1 MGYNDFQGMD
11 PQTFIV
17 IAEMIGNFIGGDTPF
32 NVQNAIGNWLMLI
45 GQAIVTYNAQQQY
58 FEGGPGRCFDCNNF
72 NINNPDVNQD
82 NNNVNQNNNNVNQGN
97 NGKNYDEEL
106 IMIAKKINEL
116 TLEITKLK
124 KEIELIKKD

>member
-58 FEGGPGRCFDCNNF
+58 FQGGPGRCFDCNNF
-72 NINNPDVNQD
+72 NINNPDVNQ
-82 NNNVNQNNNNVNQGN
+82 NNNVNQGN

-106 IMIAKKINEL
+106 IMITKKINKL

>member
-82 NNNVNQNNNNVNQGN
+82 NNNVNQGN

>member
-82 NNNVNQNNNNVNQGN
+82 NNNVNQNNNNVNQGD

-106 IMIAKKINEL
+106 IMITKKINEL

>member
-72 NINNPDVNQD
+72 NINNPDVNQE
-82 NNNVNQNNNNVNQGN
+82 NNNVNQNNNNVNQSD

-106 IMIAKKINEL
+106 IMITKKINEL

>member
-72 NINNPDVNQD
+72 NINNPDVNKE
-82 NNNVNQNNNNVNQGN
+82 NNNVNQNNNNVNQGD

-106 IMIAKKINEL
+106 IMITKKINEL
-116 TLEITKLK
+116 NIRDNKI
-124 KEIELIKKD
+124 KERN

>member
-72 NINNPDVNQD
+72 NINNPDVNKE
-82 NNNVNQNNNNVNQGN
+82 NNNVNQNNNNVNQGD

-106 IMIAKKINEL
+106 IMITKKINEL

>member
-106 IMIAKKINEL
+106 IMITKKINEL